1 MENKTMNME
10 RRYRVT
16 HETEKPF
23 EVYDAPD
30 GIYFNRDIAM
40 AAFDLIVS
48 ELSSGRGRCGR
59 FVVKVDEV
67 TKYNDFVCNVKR
79 FESD

>member
-1 MENKTMNME
+1 ME

-16 HETEKPF
+16 HETERPI
-23 EVYDAPD
+23 EVYDATD
-30 GIYFNRDIAM
+30 GIYFTRASAM
-40 AAFDLIVS
+40 ETFDLIVS
-48 ELSSGRGRCGR
+48 ELSSGIERCGR

-67 TKYNDFVCNVKR
+67 TKYNDLVCNVKR